1 MRRTVK
7 NNKLS
12 IVNGGS
18 IFRILSIFSLLLMI
32 FGIGYFN
39 QANAAVQDGK
49 QEITAIEV
57 SDYTIT
63 IKADGP
69 MHYTLYKA
77 SDPFTAI
84 LDLQGIRLG
93 KFNQRIFSKSA
104 GITEIKPSQITDPV
118 LLSRLEILLNN
129 PSDIAATMKEGV
141 LVVKIKEEELS
152 LKEFTVSSTSAKSV
166 IDIKFDKTADSI
178 ELVIKGDG
186 NMPEPF
192 VKEFENEVIIDIP
205 AVKMATSLPSQL
217 PMPIKNITHTPYSG
231 GLRVGISFI
240 SKPDVT
246 AFTFDDELIVDIPY
260 KAPEKQKVEIARRD
274 MTNKS
279 ETSKPVTVQQVAP
292 ATQPPQ
298 PADPKLISLDFQD
311 ADVTAILKLL
321 TDVSGY
327 NIIVHPDVKGKITM
341 KLKDVQ
347 WEQALDIISKA
358 YGLSVT
364 KQDNIINVQPYS
376 TYIAANEN
384 IAKSKESED
393 KAGSLKVKTYK
404 ISYADIYDIEK
415 AIKEAKVLTSR
426 GSVSIVASPA
436 KDVLSP
442 DPVDKFTSGEAIGR
456 TGGAGTAKTFYRK
469 RGGIVLV
476 NDIPSVFQLLDKLIA
491 ELDKPSPQILV
502 QARIVELDVR
512 DEQALGIQWGL
523 NYNDPST
530 LWSIGG
536 TNPIT
541 GSKYVI
547 DMPARPSTAIPT
559 KTGSGFTFGLL
570 NPAGTFSLDLKLSA
584 IEQAQKGR
592 IISKPSLLTVEKQKA
607 RIMQGFSIPYA
618 EVSGSGADKTYN
630 TEFKDIGIIIE
641 VTSHLTNDNKLIMDI
656 LALKEELVAFLPIGP
671 DSQAPYTT
679 KIEGNTRAIMQSGET
694 LVIGGIYQ
702 RIESDTTEGVPGL
715 MRLPLLGSLFKNKN
729 TVNNTKEILIFIT
742 PKLIDEPIA
751 KK

>member
-321 TDVSGY
+321 SDVSGY
-327 NIIVHPDVKGKITM
+327 NIIIHPDVKGKISM
-341 KLKDVQ
+341 KLLNVS
-347 WEQALDIISKA
+347 WEEALEVILKTFLLEKVM
-358 YGLSVT
+358 YG
-364 KQDNIINVQPYS
+364 NIIRVIPMKALQDEMKA
-376 TYIAANEN
+376 IADLKEATKRTEDQHTRVFTANYASVEQFKEAIEKSKFLTKDLGSITIDSRTRSITVKDTARVLDEVAKMLEN
-384 IAKSKESED
+384 I
-393 KAGSLKVKTYK
+393 
-404 ISYADIYDIEK
+404 
-415 AIKEAKVLTSR
+415 
-426 GSVSIVASPA
+426 
-436 KDVLSP
+436 
-442 DPVDKFTSGEAIGR
+442 
-456 TGGAGTAKTFYRK
+456 
-469 RGGIVLV
+469 
-476 NDIPSVFQLLDKLIA
+476 
-491 ELDKPSPQILV
+491 DKPTRQVLIES
-502 QARIVELDVR
+502 RIVELNNSTARSLGVEWGLAMRPFSWESAITGGLGNVITGGLGSPGLISLPASATGISDPTSALTVGYLNRKQTLGLDVR
-512 DEQALGIQWGL
+512 L
-523 NYNDPST
+523 
-530 LWSIGG
+530 
-536 TNPIT
+536 
-541 GSKYVI
+541 
-547 DMPARPSTAIPT
+547 TAIE
-559 KTGSGFTFGLL
+559 
-570 NPAGTFSLDLKLSA
+570 KLGKA
-584 IEQAQKGR
+584 R
-592 IISKPSLLTVEKQKA
+592 IISKPKVITGDNQKA
-607 RIMQGFSIPYA
+607 KIVQGESIPYGEREA
-618 EVSGSGADKTYN
+618 SGGTVTITTK
-630 TEFKDIGIIIE
+630 FKDVAVTIE
-641 VTSHLTNDNKLIMDI
+641 VVPQVTNDNNILMSVIINKEDLVEFVDIGGGTLAPRTSKLEARTNLMV
-656 LALKEELVAFLPIGP
+656 E
-671 DSQAPYTT
+671 
-679 KIEGNTRAIMQSGET
+679 NGET
-694 LVIGGIYQ
+694 MVIGGIYKRDEKDIEQ
-702 RIESDTTEGVPGL
+702 RVPGIASI
-715 MRLPLLGSLFKNKN
+715 PLLGELFKR
-729 TVNNTKEILIFIT
+729 TTKEDDIKEYLIFLT
-742 PKLIDEPIA
+742 PKVIQR
-751 KK
+751 